1 MHSGIEDKPVEY
13 FKVKNFD
20 DKTGKSSY
28 QCFRLDKSDEK
39 SSFNPVSEE
48 EVKQITSN
56 LTHCVV

>member
-39 SSFNPVSEE
+39 SSFNPVS
-48 EVKQITSN
+48 KRRGQQSTQI
-56 LTHCVV
+56 